1 MPKKSVEINPDDLT
15 KVVAEL
21 KHTVEQLTV
30 AQLVLASLVKNLLV
44 WGES

>member
-1 MPKKSVEINPDDLT
+1 MPKKSIKTSPNDLT
-15 KVVAEL
+15 KTVAEL
-21 KHTVEQLTV
+21 KNTVEQLTV

>member
-1 MPKKSVEINPDDLT
+1 MPKKSIKTNPNDLIM
-15 KVVAEL
+15 VVKEL

-30 AQLVLASLVKNLLV
+30 AQLMLASLVKNLLV